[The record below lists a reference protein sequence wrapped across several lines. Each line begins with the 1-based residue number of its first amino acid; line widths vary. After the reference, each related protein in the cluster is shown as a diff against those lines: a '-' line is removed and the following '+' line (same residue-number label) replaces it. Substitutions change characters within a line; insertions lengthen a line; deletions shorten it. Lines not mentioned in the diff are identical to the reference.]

1 MNHYNEK
8 NTYEKHFR
16 VAIFGSARITEDDD
30 TYKDIYELAKLFGAD
45 EIDVV
50 TGGGPG
56 IMEAASSGHH
66 AGRTNHLTRTIG
78 LNIVIP
84 AEQQPNRHL
93 DIKKDFERFSE
104 RLDNFMLLS
113 DAVVVAP
120 GGVGTLL
127 ELCYT
132 WQLVQ
137 VEHIGHIP
145 IILLGDLWKN
155 FLLWVKDNPLK
166 LGYLSEED
174 YEQLFF
180 AKDVYEA
187 HEIISKY
194 HELYQR
200 GDDSYQKL
208 REYMAK
214 NNGGEQK

>member
-1 MNHYNEK
+1 MDQYNEK

-16 VAIFGSARITEDDD
+16 VAIFGSARITEDDE
-30 TYKDIYELAKLFGAD
+30 TYKHIYELAKLIGAD
-45 EIDVV
+45 DIDVV

-66 AGRTNHLTRTIG
+66 AGRTNHHTRTIG

-93 DIKKDFERFSE
+93 DIKRDFERFSE
-104 RLDNFMLLS
+104 RLDNFMMLS

-127 ELCYT
+127 ELAYT

-155 FLLWVKDNPLK
+155 FLLWVKENPLK
-166 LGYLSEED
+166 LGYLSKGD

-180 AKDVYEA
+180 AKDVHEA

-194 HELYQR
+194 HELYKR

-214 NNGGEQK
+214 DKGGKQ